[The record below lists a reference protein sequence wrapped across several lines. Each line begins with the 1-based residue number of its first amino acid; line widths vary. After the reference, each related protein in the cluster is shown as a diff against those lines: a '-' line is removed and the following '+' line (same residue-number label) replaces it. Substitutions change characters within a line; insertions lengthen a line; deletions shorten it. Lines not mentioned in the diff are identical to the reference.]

1 MPMNFLGGG
10 SLEKII
16 IHAVLYLQSK
26 VEKLIGHATIT
37 EDKCVQVDGQKYSA
51 KHLKTCLS
59 NRTNMN
65 VSCIGN
71 ATTMVQK

>member
-16 IHAVLYLQSK
+16 IHVVLYLQSK

-51 KHLKTCLS
+51 KHLLVATGGKPIVPS
-59 NRTNMN
+59 N
-65 VSCIGN
+65 IPGN
-71 ATTMVQK
+71 